1 VIVGQSLGQS
11 LLNNSAAY
19 VDFAIEPFLST
30 ALSHSIGPSAYPGT
44 RKQVY
49 LPTNLY
55 LGWIDP
61 AADELMHKAAKDTIQ
76 RLKAKAIELGQD
88 IEDASIYPNYAIDGI
103 PVETFWGKTNV
114 KKMQALKTVYD
125 PKNVMDLTG
134 GWKV

>member
-1 VIVGQSLGQS
+1 MIVGQTLGQT
-11 LLNNSAAY
+11 LLNSSAAY
-19 VDFAIEPFLST
+19 VNFAIEPFLST
-30 ALSHSIGPSAYPGT
+30 ALSHSTGPSVFPRT

-49 LPTNLY
+49 LPTNMY

-61 AADELMHKAAKDTIQ
+61 AADELMHTATKDAIQ

-88 IEDASIYPNYAIDGI
+88 IEEATLYPNYAIDGI

-114 KKMQALKTVYD
+114 KKMQALKAVYD
-125 PKNVMDLTG
+125 PKNVMGLTG